1 MKIKDQFDK
10 IGSTTLTQIGKKLY
24 NLEDFIEEQEDTLKR
39 KEEDFIKS
47 FEIIK
52 KKMMKTYEL
61 FIYQKP
67 QIQSEWLSFVK
78 NLDSKL
84 EKSLK

>member
-1 MKIKDQFDK
+1 M
-10 IGSTTLTQIGKKLY
+10 
-24 NLEDFIEEQEDTLKR
+24 EEQEDTLKR